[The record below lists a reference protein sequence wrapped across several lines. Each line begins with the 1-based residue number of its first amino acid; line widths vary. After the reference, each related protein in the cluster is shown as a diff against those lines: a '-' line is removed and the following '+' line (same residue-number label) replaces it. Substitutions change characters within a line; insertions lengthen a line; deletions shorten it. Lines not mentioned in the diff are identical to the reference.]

1 MMQRPAASARQED
14 QRVGDRIGI
23 MGAGAL
29 GCYVGAFLAREGED
43 VTFIDMWP
51 EHVETIRK
59 EGLRAS
65 GSQGDFTVPVK
76 ALHLTDAQ
84 GIKEPFD
91 YAIISVKSYDTEWA
105 THFVKRYVK
114 PEGFFVSLQ
123 NCWNDPVIGAI
134 VGNER
139 QIGCIAS
146 HIEVALWEPGHVM
159 RGGAVGR
166 DGGHHVFRVGEQD
179 GRISPRVEKIAGLLD
194 CIDGAYATGNLWG
207 ERWSKLCQNSMGN
220 AISAM
225 TGLGSQDLAQD
236 PRCRMIR
243 IHLAKEGAQVG
254 LALGLDVVDV
264 NGKPAA
270 AWAGADRGDVF
281 EELDDYLSSR
291 GGRVNWLASMAQ
303 DVKKGRRS
311 EIDFMNGLVSSK
323 GRDVAVPTP
332 FNDAIVD
339 AMHGIDDG
347 SLLPSES
354 VVERILKAVGAG

>member
-1 MMQRPAASARQED
+1 M
-14 QRVGDRIGI
+14 GDRIGI
-23 MGAGAL
+23 IGAGAL
-29 GCYVGAFLAREGED
+29 GSYVGAFITRAGED

-51 EHVETIRK
+51 EHVETMRK
-59 EGLRAS
+59 QGLRAS

-76 ALHLTDAQ
+76 AMHLTDAQ
-84 GIKEPFD
+84 GISELFD

-105 THFVKRYVK
+105 THFIKRYVK
-114 PEGFFVSLQ
+114 PDGFFISLQ

-134 VGNER
+134 VGNDR

-179 GRISPRVEKIAGLLD
+179 GRITPRTEKIAGLLD
-194 CIDGAYATGNLWG
+194 CIDGAYATDNLWG

-225 TGLGSQDLAQD
+225 TGLGSQERAQD
-236 PRCRMIR
+236 PRCRLIS
-243 IHLAKEGAQVG
+243 IHLAKESAKVG
-254 LALGLDVVDV
+254 LAMDLDVVEI
-264 NGKPAA
+264 NGKPASF
-270 AWAGADRGDVF
+270 WADADLGDVY
-281 EELDDYLSSR
+281 EELDDYLSTK
-291 GGRVNWLASMAQ
+291 GGKVNWLASMAQ

-311 EIDFMNGLVSSK
+311 EIDYMNGLVAQK
-323 GRDVAVPTP
+323 GREFSVPTP
-332 FNDAIVD
+332 FNDAIID

-347 SLLPSES
+347 SLALDAGHID
-354 VVERILKAVGAG
+354 RILRAVGR